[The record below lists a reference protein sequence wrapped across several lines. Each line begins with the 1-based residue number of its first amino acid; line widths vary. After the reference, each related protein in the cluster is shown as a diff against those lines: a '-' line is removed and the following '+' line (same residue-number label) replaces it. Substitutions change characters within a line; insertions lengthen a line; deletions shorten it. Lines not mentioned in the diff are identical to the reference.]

1 MIRSGFVLTLSL
13 VLHGMAVAQPTGRI
27 EGRVF
32 DAATGEPLVGG
43 QVRIVETVL
52 GNVTRGDGSFFIDR
66 VPIGVQH
73 IETEYLGY
81 REESREA
88 RILPGRTT
96 RMEFGLG
103 GAVIDTPAIVATI
116 AYEPWIPDVT
126 LPARPVVVSLPDEL
140 PESTPVERCEVRAV
154 LHGAY
159 IHDGRWQLH
168 TSVGDLR
175 CWSQGDE
182 AGVAPCDQ
190 RSPTRT
196 R

>member
-1 MIRSGFVLTLSL
+1 VTRWGVVLILSV
-13 VLHGMAVAQPTGRI
+13 VLHGAAIAQPTGRI

-43 QVRIVETVL
+43 QVRIVETAL

-66 VPIGVQH
+66 VPVGILQ
-73 IETEYLGY
+73 IQTEYLGY
-81 REESREA
+81 QEESREA
-88 RILPGRTT
+88 RVQPGGTT
-96 RMEFGLG
+96 RLEFALG
-103 GAVIDTPAIVATI
+103 GAAIDTPAIVATI

-126 LPARPVVVSLPDEL
+126 LPPRPLLAPLPKALPVSV
-140 PESTPVERCEVRAV
+140 PVERCEAQAL

-159 IHDGRWQLH
+159 ILNGKWQLH

-175 CWSQGDE
+175 CWSQGDDT
-182 AGVAPCDQ
+182 GVAPCDQ